1 MESSELVRVLFVMSI
16 DPSIQSIPF
25 ANVRDVSYDEKKEDG
40 NNRLWQVDLTLTSD
54 NDLQLQ
60 SLTEHIREET
70 FSYEEG
76 WYRLSNLL
84 IKLDQFDE
92 AQQICETMLEQKPP

>member
-40 NNRLWQVDLTLTSD
+40 NNRL
-54 NDLQLQ
+54 
-60 SLTEHIREET
+60 
-70 FSYEEG
+70 
-76 WYRLSNLL
+76 
-84 IKLDQFDE
+84 
-92 AQQICETMLEQKPP
+92 